1 MPDRV
6 TDTELKTA
14 IRPFEE
20 RDYPAV
26 TAMFNAVFDD
36 YPFSE
41 EEQRHDDAR
50 YDGTKLILRRLVAET
65 PDGRIIGSGEFHHAR
80 DMYDPH
86 KFHVGVA
93 VHPDHRRQGVGSRL
107 YDATMEALQPRAP
120 TVLWTWSR
128 ETWPE
133 SLRFALNRGFREVQR
148 AWESRLDVASFDPTS
163 FQERADAAL
172 RGLTVTTL
180 ADEKKVNPNWLQDVY
195 ELHQKLAAD
204 VPRPD
209 TFTPQTLEQFQQGVL
224 GYPGHLDNAYFLVKD
239 GTRYVAESFLFK
251 SAELPDVLYQALTA
265 TRREYR
271 GRGIAFGVKLY
282 TIAFARQG
290 GAREIRT
297 WNDTLNE
304 PMLRINTKLGFARQ
318 PAWITFEKRLPVIS
332 GD

>member
-1 MPDRV
+1 MPDQIV
-6 TDTELKTA
+6 DNQLAIT

-50 YDGTKLILRRLVAET
+50 YDGTKLLLRRVVAET
-65 PDGRIIGSGEFHHAR
+65 PDGGIIGAGEFHHAR

-93 VHPDHRRQGVGSRL
+93 VHPDHRRSGLGGRL
-107 YDATMEALQPRAP
+107 YETVIDALRPFEPV
-120 TVLWTWSR
+120 VLWGFTR

-133 SLRFALNRGFREVQR
+133 GIRFGTHRGFQEIRR
-148 AWESRLDVASFDPTS
+148 AWESRLDVASFDPTP
-163 FQERADAAL
+163 FQHRADVAL
-172 RGLTVTTL
+172 QGLTVTTL
-180 ADEKKVNPNWLQDVY
+180 AEEKHTNPNWLQDVY
-195 ELHQKLAAD
+195 ALHQELAAD

-209 TFTPQTLEQFQQGVL
+209 TFTPQTLDQYTQGVL
-224 GYPGHLDNAYFLVKD
+224 ENPGHLDEAHFMVKD
-239 GTRYVAESFLFK
+239 GSRYVGESFMFT
-251 SAELPDVLYQALTA
+251 SAELADILYQALTA

-271 GRGIAFGVKLY
+271 GRGIAFAVKLS
-282 TIAFARQG
+282 TIAFARRF

-304 PMLRINTKLGFARQ
+304 PMLRINVKLGFVRQ
-318 PAWITFEKRLPVIS
+318 PAWITLEKRI
-332 GD
+332 